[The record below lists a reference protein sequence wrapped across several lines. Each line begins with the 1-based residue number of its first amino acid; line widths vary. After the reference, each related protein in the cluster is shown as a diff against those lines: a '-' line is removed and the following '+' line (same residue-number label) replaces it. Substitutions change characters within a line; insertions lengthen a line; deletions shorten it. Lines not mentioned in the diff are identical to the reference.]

1 MQKLKLIVLTIL
13 CLNCNYG
20 QTFVKEPTVVDSGN
34 YVFSENEFNKLL
46 FKLDKV
52 ILEKDQFM
60 TEITIQDSIITVQD
74 SLIISYQE
82 LSEKRWLQNLIYSF
96 AGYLLQFVVKI

>member
-1 MQKLKLIVLTIL
+1 LTIL
-13 CLNCNYG
+13 CLNFSVYS

-34 YVFSENEFNKLL
+34 YIFSETEFNQLL

-60 TEITIQDSIITVQD
+60 IEIATQDSIIAVQD
-74 SLIISYQE
+74 SMIITYEE
-82 LSEKRWLQNLIYSF
+82 LTEKRWLQNLMYSL
-96 AGYLLQFVVKI
+96 AGYVLQFVIKL